1 MIKKHTR
8 HTRWYE
14 GKDAFSH
21 LKQESANYNSVI
33 HNLTIWQKQNKQ
45 KHKTKKVKSICF
57 DIFQNRYDSRK
68 LNTS

>member
-14 GKDAFSH
+14 EKDAFSH

-33 HNLTIWQKQNKQ
+33 HNLTIWQKTKQTKTQNK
-45 KHKTKKVKSICF
+45 KSQVGLF
-57 DIFQNRYDSRK
+57 
-68 LNTS
+68 